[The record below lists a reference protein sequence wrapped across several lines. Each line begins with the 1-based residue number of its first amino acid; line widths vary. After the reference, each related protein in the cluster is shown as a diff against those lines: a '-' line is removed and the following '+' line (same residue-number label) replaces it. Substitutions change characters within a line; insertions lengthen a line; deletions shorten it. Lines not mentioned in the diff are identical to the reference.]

1 MVKTIR
7 NIVCILFPMLACMMM
22 NSCQVIPVEDREW
35 KVDSV
40 RLTTQRAL
48 LVEYTGW
55 RCPNCPRAAE
65 KAHEMMESNPG
76 GLVVVECHPAT
87 NGLTRPD
94 RGGKDDYTCPEADEY
109 YSYMSGMTD
118 TPFPTGVFDFMPQS
132 DGTYFTAESTWG
144 AQMMRSCQ
152 REMQVDPIAE
162 VTYDEESRKVHISVV
177 LRLGETELKELQC
190 VVWLTEDSIV
200 GQQYMPDGSRVS
212 DYVHNHVLRQ
222 VLTDLWGVT
231 IPLEGVGAPS
241 ADVEGVVL
249 EKVEARNANIV
260 VLLMVDKKV
269 LNVGTTPLVNEL

>member
-1 MVKTIR
+1 MR
-7 NIVCILFPMLACMMM
+7 NIVLFLFSMLACVLM
-22 NSCQVIPVEDREW
+22 NSCQVIAEADREF

-40 RLTTQRAL
+40 KLSAQRAL

-65 KAHEMMESNPG
+65 KAHELMKSNPG
-76 GLVVVECHPAT
+76 GLIVVECHPAS

-109 YSYMSGMTD
+109 YLYMSGMTD
-118 TPFPTGVFDFMPQS
+118 TPFPTGVFDFTPQA
-132 DGTYFTAESTWG
+132 DDTYFTDESSWG

-152 REMQVDPIAE
+152 REMQVDAMAE
-162 VTYDEESRKVHISVV
+162 ATYDGESRKVHVGV
-177 LRLGETELKELQC
+177 ALQLGETELREVQC

-200 GQQYMPDGSRVS
+200 GQQFMPDGSRVN

-231 IPLEGVGAPS
+231 VPLEGEMVPS
-241 ADVEGVVL
+241 AEVDGVVL
-249 EKVEARNANIV
+249 EKVEPKNANIV
-260 VLLMVDKKV
+260 VLLMADKQV
-269 LNVGTTPLVNEL
+269 LNVSTCPLVIKL